1 MARIDYIN
9 PENAHWLVAGIL
21 ARRGGR
27 NLHKILGH
35 SPHVTEAFVRVAETL
50 RFETELDPSLREL
63 AILRVGILSKA
74 NYEIEAHKI
83 HARRAGLTH
92 DQIEAV
98 TSSRKE
104 IESLP
109 SLHCDVIA
117 LTDDI
122 VHNVRASDATF
133 SKLSAVLSARALVEL
148 VVTIGFYMAAC
159 RVLETFDI
167 DPNPT

>member
-9 PENAHWLVAGIL
+9 PEDAHWLVAGIL

-50 RFETELDPSLREL
+50 RFETELDPTFREL
-63 AILRVGILSKA
+63 AILRVGVLSKA
-74 NYEIEAHKI
+74 NYEIEAHKV
-83 HARRAGLTH
+83 HARRAGLTD
-92 DQIEAV
+92 DQIEATT
-98 TSSRKE
+98 TSQNE
-104 IESLP
+104 AESLS
-109 SLHCDVIA
+109 SLHRDIIA
-117 LTDDI
+117 FTDDI
-122 VHNVRASDATF
+122 VQNVRASDATF
-133 SKLSAVLSARALVEL
+133 GPLSNVLSARAIVEL

-167 DPNPT
+167 DPNLT